1 VRGKTSGWKWHRP
14 TAEIPDMVQIRQ
26 ATIIDAPIEQVWD
39 ILRDFNGH
47 DRWHPAIAASHI
59 EGNEPSTRVGAVRN
73 FRLRDGSMLR
83 EQLLALSDK
92 DRSFRYCLLEAP
104 IPLMNYVAEVRL
116 RPVTDGDATF
126 WEWSS
131 RFDPPLRRRDE
142 LTALVTR
149 DIYQAGFAA
158 IRQLLRR
165 GWTADARPTSPS
177 SSGQSYGN
185 GILSPSVAGEERS
198 AQRSNRASEPV
209 AATNAGRPEAARSS
223 AAALPSS
230 SPRFAASAPAAG
242 ETTRAIVVEQYG
254 GPDVM
259 QLREVP
265 LPPLRSDEVRIRHTA
280 IGVNYIDVYCRTG
293 FFTLLT
299 PPGTPGME
307 AAGVVEAAGRDVAGL
322 ETGDRVAYAGPPLGA
337 YSERRNMNA
346 DLLVRLSHDI
356 SDETAAAGLLKGVTA
371 SFLLQDIGRVEP
383 GMVVLIHAAAG
394 GVGQLLAQW
403 ARHLGAT
410 VIATTSSEDKARL
423 ARSLGA
429 HHVINYSH
437 TNFADAVM
445 EITRGRGTDVIYD
458 AVGRDTLAGSIAALA
473 IRGHLVSFGQASGP
487 IGEWD
492 IDKFAAKSITFS
504 RPNYAHYSDTPERL
518 GKHVRSFFQ
527 VLRQGVVQLAPP
539 TRFRLD
545 RAADAHR
552 HIESRQSTGSTVL
565 LP

>member
-1 VRGKTSGWKWHRP
+1 
-14 TAEIPDMVQIRQ
+14 MVKIRQ
-26 ATIIDAPIEQVWD
+26 STIIDAPVEAVWD

-59 EGNEPSTRVGAVRN
+59 EGNEPSTRIGAVRN
-73 FRLRDGSMLR
+73 FRLQDGSMLR
-83 EQLLALSDK
+83 EQLLSLSDK
-92 DRSFRYCLLEAP
+92 DHSLRYCLLEAP

-116 RPVTDGDATF
+116 KPVTDGHATF

-131 RFDPPLRRRDE
+131 SFDPPLRRRDE
-142 LTALVTR
+142 LVRLVTR
-149 DIYQAGFAA
+149 DIYQAGFGA

-165 GWTADARPTSPS
+165 RGADALLHAPRPE
-177 SSGQSYGN
+177 SGGT
-185 GILSPSVAGEERS
+185 IPHLLSPL
-198 AQRSNRASEPV
+198 
-209 AATNAGRPEAARSS
+209 ATEMARRPERVEPNTIASFGLAPS
-223 AAALPSS
+223 ATAMTD
-230 SPRFAASAPAAG
+230 
-242 ETTRAIVVEQYG
+242 TTRAIVVDRYG

-259 QLREVP
+259 QMRDIA
-265 LPPLRSDEVRIRHTA
+265 LPPLRSDEVRIRHTV

-307 AAGVVEAAGRDVAGL
+307 AAGVVEAVGRDVAGL
-322 ETGDRVAYAGPPLGA
+322 DVGDRVAYACPPVGA

-346 DLLVRLSHDI
+346 DLLVRLSGDI
-356 SDETAAAGLLKGVTA
+356 SDETAAAGLLKGITA
-371 SFLLQDIGRVEP
+371 SFLLQDIGRVER
-383 GMVVLIHAAAG
+383 GMTVLIHAAAG
-394 GVGQLLAQW
+394 GVGQLLVQW
-403 ARHLGAT
+403 AAHLGAI

-423 ARSLGA
+423 VRSLGA

-437 TNFADAVM
+437 TGFADAAM
-445 EITRGRGTDVIYD
+445 DLTRGHGADVIYD
-458 AVGRDTLAGSIAALA
+458 AVGRDTLAGSLAALA

-487 IGEWD
+487 IGAWD

-504 RPNYAHYSDTPERL
+504 RPNYGHYSDTAEKL
-518 GKHVRSFFQ
+518 SKHVRSFFQ
-527 VLRQGVVQLAPP
+527 VLRQGVVQVAPP

-545 RAADAHR
+545 QAADAHR

>member
-1 VRGKTSGWKWHRP
+1 
-14 TAEIPDMVQIRQ
+14 MVKIRQ
-26 ATIIDAPIEQVWD
+26 SAIIDAPIESVWD

-47 DRWHPAIAASHI
+47 DRWHPAVAASHI
-59 EGNEPSTRVGAVRN
+59 EGNEPSTRIGAIRN
-73 FRLRDGSMLR
+73 FRLQNGSMLR
-83 EQLLALSDK
+83 EQLLSLSDK
-92 DRSFRYCLLEAP
+92 DHSFRYCLLEAP

-116 RPVTDGDATF
+116 RPVTDGNATF

-142 LTALVTR
+142 LVRMVTH

-158 IRQLLRR
+158 IRQMLQHQRTMNTL
-165 GWTADARPTSPS
+165 
-177 SSGQSYGN
+177 
-185 GILSPSVAGEERS
+185 RS
-198 AQRSNRASEPV
+198 AAHEPSGAGAMAAPPMAERAKAPPV
-209 AATNAGRPEAARSS
+209 QA
-223 AAALPSS
+223 PSTPQVVS
-230 SPRFAASAPAAG
+230 RAIAAG
-242 ETTRAIVVEQYG
+242 DTTRAIVVDRYG
-254 GPDVM
+254 GPDVLQM
-259 QLREVP
+259 RDIG
-265 LPPLRSDEVRIRHTA
+265 LPPLRADEVRIRHTA

-307 AAGVVEAAGRDVAGL
+307 AVGIVEAVGRDVAGL
-322 ETGDRVAYAGPPLGA
+322 DVGDRVAYACPPVGA
-337 YSERRNMNA
+337 YCERRNINA
-346 DLLVRLSHDI
+346 DLLIRLSSDM
-356 SDETAAAGLLKGVTA
+356 SDETVAAGLLKGITA

-383 GMVVLIHAAAG
+383 GMTVLIHAAAG
-394 GVGQLLAQW
+394 GVGQLLVQW

-423 ARSLGA
+423 VRSLGA

-437 TNFADAVM
+437 TNFSDAVM
-445 EITRGRGTDVIYD
+445 DLTQGHGADAIYD

-504 RPNYAHYSDTPERL
+504 RPNYGHYSDTPEKL

-527 VLRQGVVQLAPP
+527 VLRQGALQIAPP

-545 RAADAHR
+545 QAADAHR
-552 HIESRQSTGSTVL
+552 HIESRQSTGSTIL